1 MTRDEVAK
9 KLIGAWRYIGTTVD
23 GVNRPRGNHPK
34 GMIYYGAHGEMSV
47 QIAPDVERKRTGA
60 LMTGEEART
69 ALLDYIAYF
78 GSYTIDEKAGT
89 LTHRRIR

>member
-1 MTRDEVAK
+1 M
-9 KLIGAWRYIGTTVD
+9 
-23 GVNRPRGNHPK
+23 
-34 GMIYYGAHGEMSV
+34 

-60 LMTGEEART
+60 DMTGEEART

>member
-1 MTRDEVAK
+1 VA
-9 KLIGAWRYIGTTVD
+9 
-23 GVNRPRGNHPK
+23 N
-34 GMIYYGAHGEMSV
+34 YYGAHGEMSV

-60 LMTGEEART
+60 VMTGEEART

>member
-1 MTRDEVAK
+1 
-9 KLIGAWRYIGTTVD
+9 
-23 GVNRPRGNHPK
+23 
-34 GMIYYGAHGEMSV
+34 MSV

-60 LMTGEEART
+60 VMTGEART

-89 LTHRRIR
+89 LTHQRIR

>member
-34 GMIYYGAHGEMSV
+34 GMIYYGEMSV

-60 LMTGEEART
+60 VMTGEEART

-89 LTHRRIR
+89 LAHRRIR

>member
-60 LMTGEEART
+60 VRSLRLPPPRKFDE
-69 ALLDYIAYF
+69 
-78 GSYTIDEKAGT
+78 SYMGRV
-89 LTHRRIR
+89 LG